1 MNPTTRNETNTI
13 RFEAYDLCLDII
25 CGLQAPLAVIRRHN
39 AALAKQGT
47 NAIDSVLLNLAEGN
61 GREGGDR
68 LHHFRIALGSL
79 REAGAVLDIA
89 GAHGWLSKPPPL
101 DRERDRLCGMIYG
114 LQRSRRR

>member
-1 MNPTTRNETNTI
+1 M
-13 RFEAYDLCLDII
+13 RFLAYDLALHII
-25 CGLQAPLAVIRRHN
+25 TSLHASLALIRRHN

-79 REAGAVLDIA
+79 REVGAVLDIA
-89 GAHGWLSKPPPL
+89 AAHRWIESPPL
-101 DRERDRLCGMIYG
+101 AAERDRLCGMIYG
-114 LQRSRRR
+114 LQRSR